1 MSFTN
6 SLMAIPSPSEST
18 LDLGFIAIHYYALFI
33 LLGMIIA
40 VFWSNVRLVKRG
52 GESGLMLDIAIWAVP
67 FGIVGARLFHVLTH
81 ASDYF
86 GEGKD
91 LLKIFYVWE
100 GGLAIYGGLIFGTL
114 GAYIG
119 ARHAN
124 LKLWSVA
131 DVLAPTV
138 LLAQAI
144 GRWGNYFNQELF
156 GKPTDLPW
164 AIEIDSPNPA
174 IPDGWLTEQTFHPT
188 FFYEFLWSVAG
199 VVLLLVLERKLN
211 LRWGRMF
218 AAYLIYY
225 SIGRFWIE
233 DLRIDPSDVLFGLRT
248 NQWSAIAGVVI
259 GIAIIIW
266 SRRRHPGIEQ
276 SVYKVEPEQKA

>member
-119 ARHAN
+119 ARQAN